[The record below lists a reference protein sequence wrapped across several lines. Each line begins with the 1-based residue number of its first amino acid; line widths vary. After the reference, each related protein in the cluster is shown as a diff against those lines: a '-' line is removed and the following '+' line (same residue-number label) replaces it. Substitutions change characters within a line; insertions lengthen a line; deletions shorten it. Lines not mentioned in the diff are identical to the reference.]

1 MVMLQVEE
9 NGSCSEVEKALE
21 VGARSQV
28 EAKGL
33 QLGVRLDGQC
43 RVLTNS
49 ECARL
54 DLKNQ
59 ESEFKHLSHLPIFL
73 GFLGSTAIISASTVV
88 ITQEVSR

>member
-9 NGSCSEVEKALE
+9 NGSCTEVEKTLE

-28 EAKGL
+28 EAEGL

-49 ECARL
+49 ERARL

-59 ESEFKHLSHLPIFL
+59 ESEFKHLLIFL
-73 GFLGSTAIISASTVV
+73 GFLGSTAILSASTVV
-88 ITQEVSR
+88 ITQQVSR